1 MRNKSKI
8 ACICLCVMG
17 LLLAVSCKKGSK
29 DELTASIVEN
39 SAIIKFERDVIDFKN
54 LNNGEIVTGSFKFR
68 NVGKYDLV
76 ISEVTTSCGCTVAD
90 YPKEPVKPGEEGMI
104 TVTYDS
110 KGFSG
115 ERIVKEVSVVA
126 NTDPAVTKLR
136 ILAAVH

>member
-1 MRNKSKI
+1 
-8 ACICLCVMG
+8 MG